1 MSNLQ
6 LDKIFGA
13 NSPINP
19 LKEEKNTQV
28 VPSDILDDAPITP
41 RIPSAGLS
49 EQDAIQDIDYVR
61 RTLQF
66 TTERAQQLVDLALA
80 NAADGSSPRDIE
92 VAANALNTC
101 AGISEK
107 LLAMHNSIKQLS
119 SKSSTDMGTGNTFV
133 NNNKTIVLTSSEL
146 LKQLS
151 LEDDN
156 EDTIDVN

>member
-1 MSNLQ
+1 MNTQ
-6 LDKIFGA
+6 LDNTFNIKIDQEKIHS
-13 NSPINP
+13 NS
-19 LKEEKNTQV
+19 QV
-28 VPSDILDDAPITP
+28 VPSDILDDAPVTP
-41 RIPSAGLS
+41 RCPSAGLS
-49 EQDAIQDIDYVR
+49 EQDEFQDIDYAR

-66 TTERAQQLVDLALA
+66 TLERSQQLVDLSLQ
-80 NAADGSSPRDIE
+80 NAADAASPRDIE

-101 AGISEK
+101 ATLAEK
-107 LLAMHNSIKQLS
+107 LLDIYNKRAQIKQRTPDLGS
-119 SKSSTDMGTGNTFV
+119 GNTFV